1 MGIEEM
7 ERYMTRVTQ
16 LSKLYMPT
24 LKEDPVDAD
33 IASHRLLVRAGMI
46 RKTASGV
53 YTFLPLGQ
61 MVLRKIEQIIREEM
75 ADTGAQ
81 EILMP
86 AIQPEELW
94 MESGRWNDYGP
105 ELMRLRDRHDHGF
118 CLGPTHEELIT
129 ALVRNE
135 LRSYKQLPT
144 TLYQIQTKYRD
155 EIRPRFGLL
164 RSREFIMKD
173 AYSFNESQES
183 LQETYDRMGVAYGR
197 ICERCGLDYRPVEAD
212 SGQIGGKVTTE
223 YMALAEAGEAEL
235 VTCPKCG
242 YAADTEAGACICAP
256 TCYEVDALTKIE
268 TPGIAT
274 IVDLAAF
281 LGIPESSTVKALC
294 GIIEGGEGEADQPVA
309 LFVPGDHE
317 LNELKA
323 TKAFGNFRLMTDEE
337 MEAVGLP
344 KGSIG
349 PVGLPVGVKCV
360 CDANLKDVPHW
371 TVGANEDGFHY
382 AGARPGVDFQVD
394 EWVDLSLV
402 KAGDA
407 CPECGTAMDSCRG
420 IEVSQIFQLGT
431 KYSETMGATYL
442 DANGKEQHFI
452 MGCYGVGVTRTL
464 AAVVEQHNDEGG
476 IIWPVSVAPAQVLV
490 VPLGKGGD
498 EVSEAAARIA
508 AGFAEA
514 GVEVAIDD
522 RKERPGVK
530 FADADLVGWPVQ
542 VIVGKRGLDA
552 GNLEVKIRATGER
565 TDVPVDAIY
574 DYVKSLDLL

>member
-1 MGIEEM
+1 
-7 ERYMTRVTQ
+7 
-16 LSKLYMPT
+16 MPT

-75 ADTGAQ
+75 DDTGAQ

-256 TCYEVDALTKIE
+256 TC
-268 TPGIAT
+268 
-274 IVDLAAF
+274 
-281 LGIPESSTVKALC
+281 
-294 GIIEGGEGEADQPVA
+294 
-309 LFVPGDHE
+309 
-317 LNELKA
+317 
-323 TKAFGNFRLMTDEE
+323 
-337 MEAVGLP
+337 
-344 KGSIG
+344 
-349 PVGLPVGVKCV
+349 
-360 CDANLKDVPHW
+360 
-371 TVGANEDGFHY
+371 
-382 AGARPGVDFQVD
+382 
-394 EWVDLSLV
+394 
-402 KAGDA
+402 
-407 CPECGTAMDSCRG
+407 
-420 IEVSQIFQLGT
+420 
-431 KYSETMGATYL
+431 
-442 DANGKEQHFI
+442 
-452 MGCYGVGVTRTL
+452 
-464 AAVVEQHNDEGG
+464 
-476 IIWPVSVAPAQVLV
+476 
-490 VPLGKGGD
+490 
-498 EVSEAAARIA
+498 
-508 AGFAEA
+508 
-514 GVEVAIDD
+514 
-522 RKERPGVK
+522 
-530 FADADLVGWPVQ
+530 
-542 VIVGKRGLDA
+542 
-552 GNLEVKIRATGER
+552 
-565 TDVPVDAIY
+565 
-574 DYVKSLDLL
+574 